1 MTAPTL
7 EGSALEG
14 EPLSVHLRT
23 ATRTQHEEA
32 EGTSFIGSLMA
43 GDLDVAAYA
52 DLAAQHH
59 AIYSALEAAEPFLR
73 ADRHGARLV
82 FGELPRVRALEADL
96 TTLVGPSWR
105 DEVRTLPATERYAA
119 RLRDVAG
126 TWVGGYAAHAYTRYL
141 GDLSGGLAVKAI
153 LQRTYRVPDEAVN
166 FYTFPGIAKPKL
178 FKDEYRRRLDALPL
192 DTDERERVADEARTA
207 FRLNTDLFRE
217 LAEVHL
223 PTPQDP

>member
-14 EPLSVHLRT
+14 VPLSAHLRT

-59 AIYSALEAAEPFLR
+59 TIYSALEAGEPFLR
-73 ADRHGARLV
+73 ADPRGARLV
-82 FGELPRVRALEADL
+82 FDELPRVAALEADL
-96 TTLVGPSWR
+96 TTLVGPAWR

-153 LQRTYRVPDEAVN
+153 LQRTYGVPDEAVN

-178 FKDEYRRRLDALPL
+178 FKDEYRRRLDVLPL
-192 DTDERERVADEARTA
+192 ATDERERVADEARTA

-217 LAEVHL
+217 LADVHR
-223 PTPQDP
+223 PRPRDR